1 MAGRTLNSLTSIFDA
16 RRKSAT
22 LIAAL
27 LTILMLGFTL
37 RVYGLSYEEV
47 EGDEAFSY
55 IFSIDTLDGIV
66 HTTLTNGEPHPVA
79 SYFLDHFWL
88 QLAGHSEFAFRFPSV
103 WFGVLS
109 VAVIYRLSRRLHL
122 SVGQA
127 RDAVPILA
135 ALLIALSPFLVQE
148 SRNGRMYSMSLCL
161 SMISAWLTLEL
172 INAPP
177 GTPGSES
184 KGLSRLL
191 RTWLPK
197 RALVCL
203 VAYILVS
210 WIALNVHYFTG
221 TILLAENVFVLIVL
235 LTKSL
240 RRQVHVLVRWVI
252 AELVVLAAFAPWYLL
267 VRNILNH
274 YQGVGR
280 FANTLLEVLQAI
292 AGAFAVGQQSS
303 AIINVFTFIA
313 LGATLFGFVRLVI
326 SGVQQRRAAIYL
338 LLLILVPSTL
348 AWLDARSRS
357 TFTERQIVGTATGFI
372 MLMAMGIAFTWDG
385 IHSQWRTK
393 AHTVICAALVIII
406 CAGSVIGLHN
416 YYTWIFNAPRSWHE
430 FTQLVQRYSANVPRA
445 QLRVAQNYPDPGLT
459 FYYDKWPW
467 AITLPAK
474 QNDMN
479 GAKEAVHGLAT
490 AGVQRVIVRM
500 DPLSWWN
507 GEPEQNVAKTS
518 LATEYK
524 EVYEKFT
531 GRWIIAV
538 YSRIDPGSLKPV
550 GISFEDRVKLEAA
563 AIRGLS
569 DMHTSTPEKYL
580 EVYLR
585 WQDNP
590 AKLNGSEK
598 LFIHIL
604 DQNGQVPSQLDVPF
618 TAQDAQAAMKT
629 YSVPIAD
636 TLPAGVYRVRV
647 GIYDPTLPGAPRLK
661 TSDQSDGVDIGTL
674 TIEQ

>member
-1 MAGRTLNSLTSIFDA
+1 MPGRTLNSLTSTFAA

-22 LIAAL
+22 LIAVL
-27 LTILMLGFTL
+27 LTILLLGFTL
-37 RVYGLSYEEV
+37 RVYDLAYEEV

-66 HTTLTNGEPHPVA
+66 RTTLTNGEPHPVA

-88 QLAGHSEFAFRFPSV
+88 QLAGHSEFAFRFPSL

-127 RDAVPILA
+127 RDAVPVIA

-172 INAPP
+172 INVPP
-177 GTPGSES
+177 GMLGEASN
-184 KGLSRLL
+184 GVSRLL
-191 RTWLPK
+191 RIWLPK
-197 RALVCL
+197 RALICL

-240 RRQVHVLVRWVI
+240 RRQVHILARWVI

-267 VRNILNH
+267 VRNILSS
-274 YQGVGR
+274 YRGIGSYARTIDVVFQR
-280 FANTLLEVLQAI
+280 M
-292 AGAFAVGQQSS
+292 AGAFVVGQQSDT
-303 AIINVFTFIA
+303 IITIFAFIA
-313 LGATLFGFVRLVI
+313 LAIAVLGVIRLLLAGA
-326 SGVQQRRAAIYL
+326 QQRYGAIYL
-338 LLLILVPSTL
+338 LILILVPCLL
-348 AWLDARSRS
+348 AWLDARERA
-357 TFTERQIVGTATGFI
+357 TFTERQLIGMATGFTP
-372 MLMAMGIAFTWDG
+372 LLAAGISFTW
-385 IHSQWRTK
+385 IEWRSHWRARLWT
-393 AHTVICAALVIII
+393 ALPAILAIMI
-406 CAGSVIGLHN
+406 LAGSTIGLRN
-416 YYTWIFNAPRSWHE
+416 YYTKLFSAPSTWRA
-430 FTQLVQRYSANVPRA
+430 FIQLVQRYSANIPRE
-445 QLRVAQNYPDPGLT
+445 QLRVAQDYPDPGLT
-459 FYYDKWPW
+459 FYYDVWPW

-474 QNDMN
+474 AKDME
-479 GAKEAVHGLAT
+479 GAKEAVHELAA

-500 DPLSWWN
+500 DPLTWWN

-518 LATEYK
+518 LATEYA

-550 GISFEDRVKLEAA
+550 GIAFEDRVKLDAA
-563 AIRGLS
+563 ALRGLS
-569 DMHTSTPEKYL
+569 DMNTSTPEKYL

-585 WQDNP
+585 WQGNP
-590 AKLNGSEK
+590 TRLNGSEK

-618 TAQDAQAAMKT
+618 TARDAQATMKT

-647 GIYDPTLPGAPRLK
+647 GIYDPTQPGAPRLK
-661 TSDQSDGVDIGTL
+661 TSDQSDGIDIGTL